1 MFCPRRVKC
10 RKWQRVRGQLK
21 GVETRGTSL
30 AFGSFGIKALASGQI
45 TSQQIE
51 ACRKVLTRYVAK
63 GGKMW
68 IRIFPD
74 QPYTQKPPEVT
85 MGAGKG
91 DPVGYVAVVKP
102 GRVLFEVDGLTRES
116 AMDALRKS
124 QAKLPV
130 KTKLVS
136 RS

>member
-1 MFCPRRVKC
+1 M
-10 RKWQRVRGQLK
+10 
-21 GVETRGTSL
+21 
-30 AFGSFGIKALASGQI
+30 AFGAFGIKTLASGQI

-51 ACRKVLTRYVAK
+51 ACRKVLTRYAAK
-63 GGKMW
+63 GGKLW

-102 GRVLFEVDGLTRES
+102 GRILFEVDGLGRENS
-116 AMDALRKS
+116 MEALRKAG
-124 QAKLPV
+124 AKLPV
-130 KTKLVS
+130 KTKLIV
-136 RS
+136 RE